1 MPQTPGVPDHL
12 AKKGPSN
19 VKNYLKLAAQ
29 LAATVLA
36 ALVAAL
42 VDDRV
47 DLSEWLNTGVLAL
60 GAVGVLGAG
69 DLPAG
74 IWRYTKPIVAAA
86 SAVLVLWQSL
96 GTDGMSTSEWLQL
109 GIAALGALG
118 VLAAPGPKV
127 VEATRFDALSRGL
140 GDAGLASGPR

>member
-1 MPQTPGVPDHL
+1 MRL
-12 AKKGPSN
+12 
-19 VKNYLKLAAQ
+19 YLKFAAQ
-29 LAATVLA
+29 VFATLLA

-47 DLSEWLNTGVLAL
+47 DFTEWLNAGVMAL
-60 GAVGVLGAG
+60 GAVAVLGAG

-74 IWRYTKPIVAAA
+74 VWRYTKPMVAAA

-96 GTDGMSTSEWLQL
+96 ASGGMTTSEWMQL
-109 GIAALGALG
+109 ALAALGALG

-127 VEATRFDALSRGL
+127 RPTDY
-140 GDAGLASGPR
+140 DLAA